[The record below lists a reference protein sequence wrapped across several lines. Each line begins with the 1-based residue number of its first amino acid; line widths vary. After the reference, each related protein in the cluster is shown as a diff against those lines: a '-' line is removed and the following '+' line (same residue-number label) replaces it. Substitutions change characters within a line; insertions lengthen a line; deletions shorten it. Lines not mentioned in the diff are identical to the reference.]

1 MNRLLI
7 WVCLSLPISVLQA
20 QSFTIPDSLVR
31 PPYDSLKVRRL
42 ANLSQN
48 FVFSG
53 NFEKAEEYLKA
64 AKVLNKKVRSIFCE
78 ADILSHYGLF
88 YLHRHD
94 TPKAVEYYLKAYEL
108 FDRHKFY
115 RGAFLSIHKVGYVY
129 FNEHEFDQAEKY
141 YHKTHQYFLAHSTQL
156 PKVFLAYVLES
167 FAAVEGKRKNH
178 AQALV
183 FNGQALDIL
192 KKENDE
198 EAYFSG
204 LYNYALKLAH
214 LKRTDEAAARFQE
227 VALYAKKAK
236 DIYLE
241 MYVQKGL
248 CEVYITNN
256 QPDEAIK
263 AAHHGIEL
271 SKSQSEQKEHQKD
284 FHQFLS
290 RAFEQKKDFEKAF
303 SYYQSAVA
311 LNDSVRDNDK
321 KKAIAKIEAEFRMK
335 QSRENTLVNALTRRQ
350 IAETQQRFQA
360 EKAEH
365 LAILSASKERQL
377 ASIKAQA
384 EIEKTRSIAEI
395 STKYATTQKEA
406 QIRQLDLENRNKTRQ
421 MQWLAAGTGLLL
433 LLLGGM
439 IFLYQKVQKQ
449 NLVLASQRNQ
459 LTTQNQTISEQSNKL
474 ELMMKELHHRVK
486 NNLQIVSSLL
496 NLQTYNMEDPKAV
509 RAIREG
515 QQRIE
520 AMSLIH
526 QRLYQKEHLTT
537 IDMKEYLSNL
547 IESIMRSYGY
557 QPEHFDLTLDIQE
570 RELDV
575 ELAMPIGLII
585 NELITNS
592 FKYAYHLTNQP
603 SLAVSLKNDRGIV
616 LDVRDNGPGIDLT
629 NWQNRKGSFGK
640 KLIKSLSEQL
650 GGEAQIQNENGVWYH
665 LYIPTNRLKPTG

>member
-7 WVCLSLPISVLQA
+7 WVCLSLAVGVLQA
-20 QSFTIPDSLVR
+20 QSVTVPDSLLR
-31 PPYDSLKVRRL
+31 LPYDSLKVRRL
-42 ANLSQN
+42 SDFAQDLIY
-48 FVFSG
+48 SG
-53 NFEKAEEYLKA
+53 NFERARAYLKA
-64 AKVLNKKVRSIFCE
+64 ANQINKTVRCVFCE
-78 ADILSHYGLF
+78 ADLVSRYGLF
-88 YLHRHD
+88 YLHQHD
-94 TPKAVEYYLKAYEL
+94 TPKAIEHYLRAYEL
-108 FDRHKFY
+108 FERHHFY
-115 RGAFLSIHKVGYVY
+115 RGAFLNLQRVGFAY
-129 FNEHEFDQAEKY
+129 FNEHEYDQAEKY
-141 YHKTHQYFLAHSTQL
+141 YKKTHQFYLDHSDKL
-156 PKVFLAYVLES
+156 PNIFLAYILES
-167 FAAVEGKRKNH
+167 FAALEGKRNNH
-178 AQALV
+178 ALALT
-183 FNGQALDIL
+183 FNEKAVEIL
-192 KKENDE
+192 RKEKDE

-214 LKRTDEAAARFQE
+214 LKRADEAEVHFQE
-227 VALYAKKAK
+227 IIRYTQKKK

-248 CEVYITNN
+248 AEVYLVKHT
-256 QPDEAIK
+256 PDAAIK
-263 AAHHGIEL
+263 AAMHGIEL
-271 SKSQSEQKEHQKD
+271 SKSQSEQKEHLKD

-290 RAFEQKKDFEKAF
+290 RAYEQKKEFEKAF

-321 KKAIAKIEAEFRMK
+321 KKAIAKIEAEFQTK
-335 QSRENTLVNALTRRQ
+335 QVRETALINALNRRQ
-350 IAETQQRFQA
+350 MAETQQRFAKEQA
-360 EKAEH
+360 EY
-365 LAILSASKERQL
+365 LAKLRAAKESQL

-384 EIEKTRSIAEI
+384 EIEKVRSITEI
-395 STKYATTQKEA
+395 STRYATRQKEE
-406 QIRQLDLENRNKTRQ
+406 QIRQLDRENNNKTRQ
-421 MQWLAAGTGLLL
+421 MQWLAAIMGLLL

-449 NLVLASQRNQ
+449 NLVLAAQRNQ
-459 LTTQNQTISEQSNKL
+459 LATQNQTISEQSNKL

-537 IDMKEYLSNL
+537 IDMKEYLGNL
-547 IESIMRSYGY
+547 IESIMRSYGHR
-557 QPEHFDLTLDIQE
+557 PEHFELTLDIQQ

-585 NELITNS
+585 NELVTNS

-603 SLAVSLKNDRGIV
+603 ALAVTLKNDKGIV
-616 LDVRDNGPGIDLT
+616 LDVRDNGPGIDLV
-629 NWQNRKGSFGK
+629 NWQNRKGTFGK

-650 GGEAQIQNENGVWYH
+650 GGEAQIQNDNGTWYH
-665 LYIPTNRLKPTG
+665 LHIPATRLKPTG

>member
-1 MNRLLI
+1 MIRLLF

-20 QSFTIPDSLVR
+20 QTGTVPDSLLR
-31 PPYDSLKVRRL
+31 LPYDSLKIRRL
-42 ANLSQN
+42 SDLAQDLI
-48 FVFSG
+48 FSG
-53 NFEKAEEYLKA
+53 NFDKARAYLQA
-64 AKVLNKKVRSIFCE
+64 ANKMNKTVRSVFCD
-78 ADILSHYGLF
+78 ADLVSRYGLF
-88 YLHRHD
+88 YLHQHD
-94 TPKAVEYYLKAYEL
+94 TPKAIEHYLRAYEL
-108 FDRHKFY
+108 FERHHFY
-115 RGAFLSIHKVGYVY
+115 RGAFLNLQSVGFAY
-129 FNEHEFDQAEKY
+129 FNEHEYDQAEKY
-141 YHKTHQYFLAHSTQL
+141 YKKTHQFYLDHSAKL
-156 PKVFLAYVLES
+156 PKIFLAYVFES
-167 FAAVEGKRKNH
+167 FAALEGKRNNH
-178 AQALV
+178 ALALI
-183 FNGQALDIL
+183 FNEKAVAIL

-214 LKRTDEAAARFQE
+214 LKRAGEAEVYFQE
-227 VALYAKKAK
+227 IRRYTQQKK

-248 CEVYITNN
+248 AEVYLVKN

-263 AAHHGIEL
+263 VSMHGIAL

-290 RAFEQKKDFEKAF
+290 RAYEQKKDFEKAF

-311 LNDSVRDNDK
+311 LNDSVRDNEK
-321 KKAIAKIEAEFRMK
+321 KKAIAKIEAEFQTK
-335 QSRENTLVNALTRRQ
+335 QVREAALINALNRRQ
-350 IAETQQRFQA
+350 MAETHQRLQT
-360 EKAEH
+360 EQAEH
-365 LAILSASKERQL
+365 LAALSAAKEQQL

-406 QIRQLDLENRNKTRQ
+406 QIIQLDRENHNKTRQ
-421 MQWLAAGTGLLL
+421 MQWLAAVMGLLL

-459 LTTQNQTISEQSNKL
+459 LATQNQTISEQSSKL

-537 IDMKEYLSNL
+537 IDMKEYMSNL
-547 IESIMRSYGY
+547 IESIMRAYGY
-557 QPEHFDLTLDIQE
+557 DTKHFDLTLDIQE

-585 NELITNS
+585 NELVTNS
-592 FKYAYHLTNQP
+592 FKYAYHLTKKP

-616 LDVRDNGPGIDLT
+616 LDVRDNGPGIDLD

-650 GGEAQIQNENGVWYH
+650 GGEAQIQNENGTWYH
-665 LYIPTNRLKPTG
+665 LYIPCTRLKPVG